1 LVAGIYISLFLLTF
15 YLLFRRRKSPG
26 IKLLIVI
33 SCIMAALGTTQMA
46 VNIAETAVVARF
58 VQQIVHAQVL
68 NEHESL
74 SSLAVLET
82 IGGVL
87 FSINK

>member
-1 LVAGIYISLFLLTF
+1 
-15 YLLFRRRKSPG
+15 
-26 IKLLIVI
+26 
-33 SCIMAALGTTQMA
+33 MAALGTTQMA